1 MNDLPNNAEVLTY
14 CPSCGSP
21 SFKPKTEQQFVCS
34 RCGFTLF
41 HNTAC
46 AVVGLIL
53 TPEQKMLFTRRAHDP
68 GKGTLD
74 LPGGFVDYR
83 ERAEDALCR
92 EIKEELNLDVKSQTF
107 VCTMPNL
114 YPYKGVLYHTIDLFF
129 VCHVQDLSSIK
140 LSNEIQE
147 TVMLNRDELSID
159 EIGFNSVRNFMSYIL
174 EYHPEYVGG

>member
-14 CPSCGSP
+14 CPSCGSHD
-21 SFKPKTEQQFVCS
+21 FKPKTEQQFVCS
-34 RCGFTLF
+34 RCRFTLF

-46 AVVGLIL
+46 AVVGLIVS
-53 TPEQKMLFTRRAHDP
+53 PDQKLLFTRRAHDP

-83 ERAEDALCR
+83 ERAEDALSR
-92 EIKEELNLDVKSQTF
+92 EIKEELSLEVASFQF

-129 VCHVQDLSSIK
+129 ICRVKDFSVIK
-140 LSNEIQE
+140 LSDEIKAS
-147 TVMLNRDELSID
+147 VMINLDELNIE
-159 EIGFNSVRNFMSYIL
+159 EIGFESVKNFMKYIL
-174 EYHPEYVGG
+174 GHQSTLRL